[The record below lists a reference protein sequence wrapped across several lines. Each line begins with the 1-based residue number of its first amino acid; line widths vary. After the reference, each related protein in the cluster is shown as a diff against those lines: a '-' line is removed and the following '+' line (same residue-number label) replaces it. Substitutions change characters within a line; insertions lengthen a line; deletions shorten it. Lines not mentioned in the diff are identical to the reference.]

1 MTYEKKIIY
10 YWCPFIGNVAT
21 IDAVVNSI
29 ISVKKY
35 SNKTYEPLLIN
46 VAGEWDN
53 KIDYLKKKDIKVIN
67 LRSSN
72 IINYLP
78 KFGFF
83 QSRLTYILIFFLS
96 VFKLNKIL
104 KKNKPDYLIVHLITF
119 IPLFLLIFNKYK
131 TKFILRISGYPKLNF
146 IRKKFWK
153 FINNKIF
160 YVTAPTKSTLKSL
173 INEKVFSSSKISYL
187 PDPILKIKEIQIK
200 KKENNFNEKELS
212 KKNSLI
218 AIGRLTKQ
226 KNFSFLIEAFY
237 EIQKKYDMLN
247 LFILGEGEERKNLEK
262 KISDLNLS
270 KKIFL
275 VGYKKNIYDYLK
287 NSKIFVLSS
296 LWEDPGFVILEAGYL
311 NKIIFSSDC
320 PNGPIEILNE
330 GKNGFLYKS
339 NSIKSFVENFG
350 KLVNYDNNEIYK
362 KKLLLKKKCK
372 EFTLLNHFRTLENI
386 LKQ

>member
-1 MTYEKKIIY
+1 MTYEKKTIY

-35 SNKTYEPLLIN
+35 SNKTHEPLLIN
-46 VAGEWDN
+46 VVGEWDN
-53 KIDYLKKKDIKVIN
+53 KIDYLKKKNIKVIN

-78 KFGFF
+78 KLGFF
-83 QSRLTYILIFFLS
+83 QSRFTYILIFFLS

-146 IRKKFWK
+146 LRKQFWK
-153 FINNKIF
+153 LINNKIF
-160 YVTAPTKSTLKSL
+160 LVTTPTKSTLKSL
-173 INEKVFSSSKISYL
+173 VNEKVFSSNKISYL

-200 KKENNFNEKELS
+200 KKENNVNEKELS

-218 AIGRLTKQ
+218 AIGRLSKQ

-237 EIQKKYDMLN
+237 EIQKKYETLN
-247 LFILGEGEERKNLEK
+247 LFILGEGEDRKKLEK

-330 GKNGFLYKS
+330 GKSGFLYKS

-350 KLVNYDNNEIYK
+350 KLINCDNNEIYK

>member
-320 PNGPIEILNE
+320 PNGPIEILNA

-350 KLVNYDNNEIYK
+350 KLVNCDNNEIYK

>member
-1 MTYEKKIIY
+1 MTYEKKTIY

>member
-1 MTYEKKIIY
+1 MTYEKKTIY

-35 SNKTYEPLLIN
+35 SNKTYETLLIN

-320 PNGPIEILNE
+320 PNGPIEILNA

-350 KLVNYDNNEIYK
+350 KLINCDNNEIYK

>member
-1 MTYEKKIIY
+1 MTYEKKTIY

-146 IRKKFWK
+146 LRKHFWK
-153 FINNKIF
+153 LINSKIF
-160 YVTAPTKSTLKSL
+160 YVTTPTKSTLKSL
-173 INEKVFSSSKISYL
+173 VNEKIFSSNKVYYL

>member
-1 MTYEKKIIY
+1 MTYEKKTIY

-320 PNGPIEILNE
+320 PNGPIEILNA

>member
-1 MTYEKKIIY
+1 MTYETKTIY

-35 SNKTYEPLLIN
+35 SNKTYETLLIN

-119 IPLFLLIFNKYK
+119 IPLFLLILNKYK

-247 LFILGEGEERKNLEK
+247 LFILGEVEERKNLEK

-320 PNGPIEILNE
+320 PNGPIEILNA

-350 KLVNYDNNEIYK
+350 KLVNCDNNEIYK

>member
-1 MTYEKKIIY
+1 M
-10 YWCPFIGNVAT
+10 
-21 IDAVVNSI
+21 
-29 ISVKKY
+29 
-35 SNKTYEPLLIN
+35 
-46 VAGEWDN
+46 
-53 KIDYLKKKDIKVIN
+53 
-67 LRSSN
+67 
-72 IINYLP
+72 
-78 KFGFF
+78 GFF
-83 QSRLTYILIFFLS
+83 QSRFTYILIFFLS

-146 IRKKFWK
+146 LRKQFWK
-153 FINNKIF
+153 LINNKIF
-160 YVTAPTKSTLKSL
+160 LVTTPTKSTLKSL
-173 INEKVFSSSKISYL
+173 VNEKVFSSNKISYL

-200 KKENNFNEKELS
+200 KKENNVNEKELS

-218 AIGRLTKQ
+218 AIGRLSKQ

-237 EIQKKYDMLN
+237 EIQKKYETLN
-247 LFILGEGEERKNLEK
+247 LFILGEGEDRKKLEK

-330 GKNGFLYKS
+330 GKSGFLYKS

-350 KLVNYDNNEIYK
+350 KLINCDNNEIYK